1 MTSMHYRSKTDSEL
15 AITAAAIIAAVH
27 QPPGRG
33 RPNVF
38 AEASLVARWLKF
50 EDSGEVR
57 TVEDRAALLAQIEE
71 QDAPVFEKVV
81 GCQQRVARAFPLTAE
96 AKPRQQRAFI

>member
-15 AITAAAIIAAVH
+15 AIAAAAIIAAVH
-27 QPPGRG
+27 QPERG

-81 GCQQRVARAFPLTAE
+81 GCQQRVARAFPRRHLGC
-96 AKPRQQRAFI
+96 